1 MVENSFI
8 KDKATGALTC
18 RNCGTEP
25 RYSIKNKDARST
37 LMCPT
42 CNPERFPVPVEREK
56 SINLKAHITAEV
68 ASRRAAGNCPTCNAQ
83 LSSESGECPIHGDNL
98 NNLSR
103 NEPNFNVSNDYATT
117 GRLGPKSTIGD
128 FRHFAW
134 NNGGVAHAHGETC
147 PWSICSPDQ
156 VDHKDRMVVHWDAR
170 DAEQKNPNHRRFV
183 PKFMVRT
190 HRSAGIFR
198 SKDGGNVREETQTPL

>member
-1 MVENSFI
+1 MVKNSFI

-25 RYSIKNKDARST
+25 KYSIKNKEAKPA

-42 CNPERFPVPVEREK
+42 CNPERFPAPVQTEK
-56 SINLKAHITAEV
+56 IDINSKV
-68 ASRRAAGNCPTCNAQ
+68 ASEIYRRKKAGNCPSCNAQ
-83 LSSESGECPIHGDNL
+83 LSSEDGECPIHGDNL
-98 NNLSR
+98 NNVKNDRPS
-103 NEPNFNVSNDYATT
+103 FNVSNDYAAT
-117 GRLGPKSTIGD
+117 GRLGPKSTLGD

-134 NNGGVAHAHGETC
+134 NNDGVVHAQDKTC
-147 PWSICSPDQ
+147 PWSICSPEQ
-156 VDHKDRMVVHWDAR
+156 IDHKDRIIVHWDAR

-190 HRSAGIFR
+190 HRSSGIFR
-198 SKDGGNVREETQTPL
+198 SSDNVREETQTQL